1 MLETKV
7 EVQARGC
14 GAAEDAR
21 DLRALA
27 VRIDAPPLFLENDA
41 DEQQLEAAALELRR
55 HCLARAHRQADPKL
69 KSPCAGTV
77 ARLPC
82 GSRVSLGYERDLDVS
97 ALEQRGGEDYPT
109 PPGWRSLR
117 VLCRSGQAALACLL
131 HLALSTARDGM
142 LRTGHAGRYF
152 ETKALLDLWPHSV
165 LPRVPA
171 EASGFDVQ
179 DVDLLI
185 GEPAAC
191 SGGFEVARPEA
202 LPRVRHVLLLDTT
215 LSGPTVDLAP
225 WFARHDGAIAAVFRS
240 GLKLDQAGL
249 ELANVGIVQLMVR
262 EGSGLDPEALAE
274 KLRHIRGLTATGLTL
289 DELGALSAP
298 WFLDGDYFRR
308 YTERLFA
315 QNAALAQAIGRD
327 SPVFE
332 PDCHPCLVS
341 ETAPPAAF
349 CALRLRDGDLAAHR
363 RLLACVE
370 HEVGRRGIVATKGG
384 SFGFRGIRYE
394 LVEPNPEDGAPFLR
408 VALGFRGGAGA
419 AAMIELFGELARG
432 NFTAGRDVHSLA
444 PAR

>member
-1 MLETKV
+1 MLGNET
-7 EVQARGC
+7 QARVS
-14 GAAEDAR
+14 GAGEDAE

-27 VRIDAPPLFLENDA
+27 ARIEAPPLAIDDDA
-41 DEQQLEAAALELRR
+41 DEAQLEAAALELRR
-55 HCLARAHRQADPKL
+55 HCLARAHRQADPRL

-77 ARLPC
+77 AQLPS

-97 ALEQRGGEDYPT
+97 ALERRGGEDFPT
-109 PPGWRSLR
+109 PPGWRSVR

-131 HLALSTARDGM
+131 HLVLSTARDGTM
-142 LRTGHAGRYF
+142 SLRHAGRYF
-152 ETKALLDLWPHSV
+152 ETKALLDLWPPGL

-171 EASGFDVQ
+171 GAR

-191 SGGFEVARPEA
+191 SGRFEVAQPKA
-202 LPRVRHVLLLDTT
+202 LPRVGHALLLDTT
-215 LSGPTVDLAP
+215 LSGPSVDLAP

-249 ELANVGIVQLMVR
+249 ELANVGVVQLMVR
-262 EGSGLDPEALAE
+262 EGSGLDLEALAE

-298 WFLDGDYFRR
+298 WFLDRDYFRR
-308 YTERLFA
+308 YTARLFA
-315 QNAALAQAIGRD
+315 HNAALARAIGRD

-332 PDCHPCLVS
+332 PHCHPCLVS

-349 CALRLRDGDLAAHR
+349 CAIRLRDGDLSDHR

-370 HEVGRRGIVATKGG
+370 REVGRRGIVATKGG

-394 LVEPNPEDGAPFLR
+394 LVEPKPEDGVPFLR
-408 VALGFRGGAGA
+408 VALGFRGGAGT
-419 AAMIELFGELARG
+419 AAMIDLFAELARG
-432 NFTAGRDVHSLA
+432 NFTAGRNVHSLA
-444 PAR
+444 SAR

>member
-1 MLETKV
+1 MFPNSK
-7 EVQARGC
+7 EVRDTGTQED
-14 GAAEDAR
+14 AED
-21 DLRALA
+21 LRTLA
-27 VRIDAPPLFLENDA
+27 MSIGAPMPAIDDVND
-41 DEQQLEAAALELRR
+41 ERQLEEAALELRR

-77 ARLPC
+77 VRLPC

-97 ALEQRGGEDYPT
+97 ALERRGGEDYPT

-131 HLALSTARDGM
+131 HLALSTARDGT
-142 LRTGHAGRYF
+142 LRTRHAGRYF
-152 ETKALLDLWPHSV
+152 ETKALLDLWPRSV
-165 LPRVPA
+165 LPRASA
-171 EASGFDVQ
+171 EAR

-185 GEPAAC
+185 GEPVAC
-191 SGGFEVARPEA
+191 SGRFEVARPEA
-202 LPRVRHVLLLDTT
+202 LPRVRHALLLDAT
-215 LSGPTVDLAP
+215 LSGPSVDLAP

-298 WFLDGDYFRR
+298 WFLDRDYFRR
-308 YTERLFA
+308 YTARLFA
-315 QNAALAQAIGRD
+315 HNAVLARAIGRD

-332 PDCHPCLVS
+332 PDCHPSLVS
-341 ETAPPAAF
+341 GSAPPASF
-349 CALRLRDGDLAAHR
+349 CALRLRDGDLVDHR

-370 HEVGRRGIVATKGG
+370 REVGRRGIVATKGG

-408 VALGFRGGAGA
+408 VALGFRGGAGT

-432 NFTAGRDVHSLA
+432 NFTEGRNVHSLA
-444 PAR
+444 SAR

>member
-1 MLETKV
+1 MLEA
-7 EVQARGC
+7 EVQARGG
-14 GAAEDAR
+14 GAAEDAE

-27 VRIDAPPLFLENDA
+27 ARIDAPPLVLEDDA

-69 KSPCAGTV
+69 KSPCAGSV

-131 HLALSTARDGM
+131 HLALSTARDGT
-142 LRTGHAGRYF
+142 LRTRHAGRYF
-152 ETKALLDLWPHSV
+152 ETKALLDLWPRSV
-165 LPRVPA
+165 LPPAPA
-171 EASGFDVQ
+171 EGGEI
-179 DVDLLI
+179 DLLI
-185 GEPAAC
+185 GEPVAC
-191 SGGFEVARPEA
+191 SGGFEVARPQA
-202 LPRVRHVLLLDTT
+202 LPRVRHALLLDTT
-215 LSGPTVDLAP
+215 LSGPAVDLAP
-225 WFARHDGAIAAVFRS
+225 WFARHDGAFAAVFRS

-274 KLRHIRGLTATGLTL
+274 KLRQIRGLTATGLTL

-298 WFLDGDYFRR
+298 WFLDRDYFHR
-308 YTERLFA
+308 YTARLFA
-315 QNAALAQAIGRD
+315 HNAALARAIGRD

-341 ETAPPAAF
+341 ESAPPAAF
-349 CALRLRDGDLAAHR
+349 CALRLRGGDLADHR

-370 HEVGRRGIVATKGG
+370 REVGRRGIVSTKGG

-394 LVEPNPEDGAPFLR
+394 LVEPNPEDGTPFLR
-408 VALGFRGGAGA
+408 VALGFRGGAGV
-419 AAMIELFGELARG
+419 AAMIDLFRELARG

-444 PAR
+444 SAR

>member
-1 MLETKV
+1 MLGNETP
-7 EVQARGC
+7 ARAS
-14 GAAEDAR
+14 GAGEDAED
-21 DLRALA
+21 LRVLA
-27 VRIDAPPLFLENDA
+27 TRIDAPPLAIDDDA
-41 DEQQLEAAALELRR
+41 DEAQLEAAAIELRR
-55 HCLARAHRQADPKL
+55 HCLGRAHREADPRL
-69 KSPCAGTV
+69 KSPCAGSV

-97 ALEQRGGEDYPT
+97 ALERRGGEDYPT
-109 PPGWRSLR
+109 PPGWRSVR

-131 HLALSTARDGM
+131 HLALSTAPRGA
-142 LRTGHAGRYF
+142 LRTRHAGRYF
-152 ETKALLDLWPHSV
+152 ETKALLDLWPRSV
-165 LPRVPA
+165 LPRAPA
-171 EASGFDVQ
+171 GGGE
-179 DVDLLI
+179 VDLLI
-185 GEPAAC
+185 GEPVAC
-191 SGGFEVARPEA
+191 SGHFEVARPEA
-202 LPRVRHVLLLDTT
+202 LPRVGHALLLDTT
-215 LSGPTVDLAP
+215 LSGPSVDLAP
-225 WFARHDGAIAAVFRS
+225 WFKRHDGSIAAVFRS

-262 EGSGLDPEALAE
+262 EGSGLDPEALSE

-298 WFLDGDYFRR
+298 WFLDCDYFHR
-308 YTERLFA
+308 YTARLFA
-315 QNAALAQAIGRD
+315 HNAALARAIGRD

-332 PDCHPCLVS
+332 PDCHPGLVS
-341 ETAPPAAF
+341 ASAPPAAF
-349 CALRLRDGDLAAHR
+349 CALRLRNGDLADHR

-370 HEVGRRGIVATKGG
+370 REVGRRGIVATRGG

-444 PAR
+444 SAR

>member
-1 MLETKV
+1 MLET
-7 EVQARGC
+7 EVQARGS
-14 GAAEDAR
+14 GAAEDAK

-27 VRIDAPPLFLENDA
+27 ARIDAPPLVLEDDA

-69 KSPCAGTV
+69 KSPCAGSV

-97 ALEQRGGEDYPT
+97 ALEQRGGKDYPT

-131 HLALSTARDGM
+131 HLALSTACDGT
-142 LRTGHAGRYF
+142 LRTRHAGRYF
-152 ETKALLDLWPHSV
+152 ETKALLDLWPRSV
-165 LPRVPA
+165 LPPAPA
-171 EASGFDVQ
+171 ESGEI
-179 DVDLLI
+179 DLLI
-185 GEPAAC
+185 GEPVAC
-191 SGGFEVARPEA
+191 SGRFEVARPEA
-202 LPRVRHVLLLDTT
+202 LPRVRHALLLDMT
-215 LSGPTVDLAP
+215 LSGPAVDLAP
-225 WFARHDGAIAAVFRS
+225 WFARHDGAVAAVFRS

-298 WFLDGDYFRR
+298 WFLDRDYFHR
-308 YTERLFA
+308 YTARLFA
-315 QNAALAQAIGRD
+315 HNAALARAIGRD
-327 SPVFE
+327 LPVFE

-349 CALRLRDGDLAAHR
+349 CALRLRDGDLVDHR

-370 HEVGRRGIVATKGG
+370 REVGRRGIVATKGG

-408 VALGFRGGAGA
+408 VALGFRGGAGV

-444 PAR
+444 SAR